1 MLHTFFGSLFVR
13 LSSVKDFNDVA
24 RGSFGI
30 DVISPLSGDVEKRHR
45 LFRGSTLMEDGRMG
59 PFVLFWDRR
68 NIKVD
73 SAKVGDC
80 PPPFY

>member
-1 MLHTFFGSLFVR
+1 
-13 LSSVKDFNDVA
+13 
-24 RGSFGI
+24 
-30 DVISPLSGDVEKRHR
+30 
-45 LFRGSTLMEDGRMG
+45 MEDGRMG

-80 PPPFY
+80 PPDTNGYLADGKDSAISQTAKPDA